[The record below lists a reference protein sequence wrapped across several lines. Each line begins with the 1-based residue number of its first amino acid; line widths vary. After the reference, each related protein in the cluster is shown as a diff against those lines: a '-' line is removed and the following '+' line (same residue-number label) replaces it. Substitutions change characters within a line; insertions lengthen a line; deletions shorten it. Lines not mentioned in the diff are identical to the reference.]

1 MAIELEFTVS
11 NEFDFAQAFAHRFNL
26 PVDHD
31 RVHLPDALGTGSIKE
46 VSLENGVGLCFHQYQ
61 LKQPFVLKRLA
72 AAAESNLLTLR
83 FSSAKTPVVSL
94 NPSGGQEPA
103 YAVDYAVEVATSN
116 LFAEVLL
123 TPAQPVNFLA
133 ITLSRQALLD
143 LLHLDQQ
150 ASTMRDTLR
159 NNDSFVF
166 HEAMTP
172 EMERTF
178 DQLCAITEATPLAHL
193 LYQTKAQELIYLLFA
208 KLLTRSAIRS
218 IPVNPTDAEK
228 LYTVRSIIL
237 ADLSLPPQVP
247 QLARQVG
254 LSQTRMNRLFRQ
266 IFGDSLYN
274 YYLTARMT
282 EAARLLTRL
291 SVSETGYQ
299 LGFTNLS
306 HFTRLFERHFQMKPK
321 HYQATLT
328 TV

>member
-11 NEFDFAQAFAHRFNL
+11 QGFDFAQAFADRFNL

-31 RVHLPDALGTGSIKE
+31 RVQMPDALGAGSIKE

-61 LKQPFVLKRLA
+61 LSQPFVLKRLA
-72 AAAESNLLTLR
+72 AAAESELLTLR

-94 NPSGGQEPA
+94 DQSGGPEPVH
-103 YAVDYAVEVATSN
+103 AVEYAVEVATSN
-116 LFAEVLL
+116 LFAEVRL

-143 LLHLDQQ
+143 MLHLNEQ
-150 ASTMRDTLR
+150 ASAMQNTLR
-159 NNDSFVF
+159 DNRSFVF

-172 EMERTF
+172 PMERTF
-178 DQLCAITEATPLAHL
+178 DKLCAITEATPLAHL

-218 IPVNPTDAEK
+218 VPVNPADAEK

-237 ADLSLPPQVP
+237 NDLSLPPQVP

-266 IFGDSLYN
+266 IFGDSIYN

-282 EAARLLTRL
+282 EAARLLNRL

-321 HYQATLT
+321 HYQATLL